1 MGVGVQER
9 EQGPAFLEPPLA
21 HSSSAQ
27 SRHVARTARVHSALC
42 KRLLTS
48 WVRSLAG
55 LREARPR
62 KGQCS

>member
-42 KRLLTS
+42 KCLLTS